1 MLAHILPR
9 GGRSG
14 GRRGSRCTA
23 RSNTRAL
30 FSYRRGRGL
39 AVVVAVARN
48 HFREHKHGVLD
59 ELVVGARS
67 AGTCALAAAAAG
79 ALARIAAASW
89 RREHWHRCT
98 AR

>member
-23 RSNTRAL
+23 RSDTCA

-39 AVVVAVARN
+39 SVVVAVARN

-59 ELVVGARS
+59 EIVVGARS
-67 AGTCALAAAAAG
+67 TGTCALAAAAAR
-79 ALARIAAASW
+79 AVARIAAASW